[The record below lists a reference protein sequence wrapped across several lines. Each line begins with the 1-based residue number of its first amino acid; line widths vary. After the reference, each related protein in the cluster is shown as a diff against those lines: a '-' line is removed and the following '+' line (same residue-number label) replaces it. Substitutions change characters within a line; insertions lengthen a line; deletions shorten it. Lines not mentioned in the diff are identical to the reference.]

1 MAKVKDLETTSR
13 NWEYY
18 RETYEILRDIRIG
31 ATAIRANARRYLVP
45 RPGEDEEIYS
55 ARLRKLTFTPI
66 MPLAIREYIGKLVS
80 VPLHIRDA
88 DDPYWEEFLN
98 DWDGRGSKTQ
108 DFVKE
113 LLSILLYFRT
123 AYVGLD
129 TFEQPHP
136 RSEYEILS
144 AKRQTP
150 FCHIFSPWEVRKW
163 GSSWVMT
170 RQLSL
175 ESQPFGEER
184 VIARWTIWDE
194 VNITTFEAEVRV
206 AEDGDTIM
214 QVARGNRWVSVYSDL
229 AQLQPRVVAHGLGRM
244 PIVSLSLPTELWTGG
259 NVWPKQ
265 IQHLI
270 VESGYSDTL
279 SVTGDTQR
287 IFTPVPQPED
297 DPRQVMQQDYS
308 SLQVGNPYVLIGSKY
323 EYAESG
329 GNASKSLGEAL
340 DRIEKQVKGLVSM
353 YYASSNAGVLEQSG
367 KSKEIDQQSLIDS
380 MKDYGG
386 RVLSLLNKILETAA
400 AYRKGISVPQ
410 AVGMEAYDL
419 GSVQALIDNL
429 IAIEPIR
436 DRLSPEALRMSYVK
450 LGLHLHPEV
459 DGDTKTLIE
468 ESTPAPDREANKVQL
483 LREDIT

>member
-31 ATAIRANARRYLVP
+31 ATAIRQNARRYLVP
-45 RPGEDEEIYS
+45 RPGEGEEIYS

-66 MPLAIREYIGKLVS
+66 MSLAIREYIGKLVS
-80 VPLHIRDA
+80 VPLHIKDSNNA
-88 DDPYWEEFLN
+88 YWDEFLN
-98 DWDGRGSKTQ
+98 DWDGRGSGTT
-108 DFVKE
+108 DFMKE

-123 AYVGLD
+123 VYVGLD
-129 TFEQPHP
+129 SLEQPHP
-136 RSEYEILS
+136 RSEFEILS
-144 AKRQTP
+144 GTRQSP
-150 FCHIFSPWEVRKW
+150 FCHVFTPWEVRKW
-163 GSSWVMT
+163 GNGWIMT

-175 ESQPFGEER
+175 ESEPLGEEK
-184 VIARWTIWDE
+184 VIARWSIWDNEKIE
-194 VNITTFEAEVRV
+194 VYQAQVLLDV
-206 AEDGDTIM
+206 DGDRIL
-214 QVARGNRWVSVYSDL
+214 QILQGNRWIN
-229 AQLQPRVVAHGLGRM
+229 AQSEKANLEPKVIYHGLGRM

-259 NVWPKQ
+259 NVYPKQ

-287 IFTPVPQPED
+287 IFTPVQQPED
-297 DPRQVMQQDYS
+297 DPRSVVSQDYS

-340 DRIEKQVKGLVSM
+340 DRIEKQVKALVSM
-353 YYASSNAGVLEQSG
+353 AYSTTEVGVLEQSG
-367 KSKEIDQQSLIDS
+367 KSKAIDQEALIDS
-380 MKDYGG
+380 MKDYGA

-400 AYRKGISVPQ
+400 AFKRGVTVPK

-419 GSVQALIDNL
+419 GSVQTLIDNL
-429 IAIEPIR
+429 ITIQPLSAS
-436 DRLSPEALRMSYVK
+436 LSPEALRMSYIK

-459 DGDTKTLIE
+459 DSDTKTLIE
-468 ESTPAPDREANKVQL
+468 TTTPQVSINTNEL
-483 LREDIT
+483 LQEEDE